1 MTIPELRSR
10 LIGFPHAVASLIRS
24 IPERLWNTNP
34 LALLAGIVFAHI
46 VAFQLGW
53 LPLPLILT
61 MILVMELGY
70 LQNTTYTMQS
80 RGATR
85 NHNGYHAIGAVLASF
100 TFFASL
106 RVLVLHDLPL
116 VLLAPYMFMT
126 VLGTLHGVRVC
137 IRIEKFFH
145 IYVGDKVKGAVD
157 IRKLMPSIA
166 ALCVLLIGQVA
177 YLSWRGGVLVH
188 ISEKQTLVLGAG
200 TLVLLVALQALG
212 GFTFAFLRTSRNTD
226 SYWLHAIAVIV
237 NLTVEFIELM
247 VLVKF
252 RLNWS
257 LFLPVTTGNV
267 IGSLLGAN
275 TAQLAMGWTTA
286 TFGIHEYTKDEMKQR
301 EATGLIH
308 WPTMQLACMAPLV
321 VLQAG
326 VIFTG
331 FAALGTSLL
340 IFTLTGWR
348 ELSFT
353 MKSRAGNRDNERYL
367 NWTSV
372 FSNGVW
378 YIALAPLAL
387 NGIHWDKALPYVAGA
402 GMGSLIGQLVSMRAE
417 RILDARMDAH
427 DSVVQSDARTVTA

>member
-1 MTIPELRSR
+1 MRKHDNSIPLVLCGGHAATTALATIYALRTLETSVLHFDLHFIGASTAIEGKKVATLEQKVFPGLGVRLHAIYSGKLSR
-10 LIGFPHAVASLIRS
+10 RFSIWAIVSFCKIPFGFIHAFFLLLLIR
-24 IPERLWNTNP
+24 PK
-34 LALLAGIVFAHI
+34 A
-46 VAFQLGW
+46 
-53 LPLPLILT
+53 ILSFG
-61 MILVMELGY
+61 GY
-70 LQNTTYTMQS
+70 S
-80 RGATR
+80 A
-85 NHNGYHAIGAVLASF
+85 
-100 TFFASL
+100 
-106 RVLVLHDLPL
+106 LPL
-116 VLLAPYMFMT
+116 VIVGKLL
-126 VLGTLHGVRVC
+126 G
-137 IRIEKFFH
+137 I
-145 IYVGDKVKGAVD
+145 
-157 IRKLMPSIA
+157 
-166 ALCVLLIGQVA
+166 
-177 YLSWRGGVLVH
+177 
-188 ISEKQTLVLGAG
+188 
-200 TLVLLVALQALG
+200 
-212 GFTFAFLRTSRNTD
+212 
-226 SYWLHAIAVIV
+226 
-237 NLTVEFIELM
+237 
-247 VLVKF
+247 
-252 RLNWS
+252 
-257 LFLPVTTGNV
+257 V